1 MFGAFL
7 FYTLLRVSNCNCMN
21 FSIDLVHTVM
31 INDALDVFVC
41 IDVFG
46 FSETL
51 LPAVGVIVTLVVAEF
66 ESSNASSIVFTILLL
81 CFAILFDAFLGSV
94 QDNCDSS
101 LFETIICL
109 STFCYINSC
118 LTSF

>member
-1 MFGAFL
+1 
-7 FYTLLRVSNCNCMN
+7 
-21 FSIDLVHTVM
+21 M

-101 LFETIICL
+101 LFETVIGSCTLSNICCCLILL
-109 STFCYINSC
+109 SSKANFPT
-118 LTSF
+118 